1 MDLGTSKP
9 LPIQLSK
16 ALPFKTALGAR
27 KKAASKW
34 PQATSSKPTKKLSQY
49 NIPLLV
55 EEPDVGKDLFDHSS
69 ITQFYRIR
77 NPENG
82 LCAPSPAFNHPSLLP
97 SKVFTDYIIAESA
110 HVSVIKPALQPNFP
124 EHSVVDNHS
133 QVFPP
138 RFHYEILSMYA
149 PTEVPLTNMNI
160 LLDGSIISIGILNL
174 LPTSGGSIGLAS
186 TNPTANPLLDPNYYA
201 THTDRA
207 VMRAAMRKNMS
218 TFETSEGRAIVAKE
232 VPPAG
237 LPALTSKSTD
247 AESDACVQRWA
258 VSFYHSVGTVSMGRV
273 VHAECRVKAVA
284 GLRVVDAKVVPTP
297 ISARYMFVVY
307 ALVE

>member
-1 MDLGTSKP
+1 MVSSPTSVK
-9 LPIQLSK
+9 L
-16 ALPFKTALGAR
+16 KTTMTR
-27 KKAASKW
+27 KLISISMASM
-34 PQATSSKPTKKLSQY
+34 ATSSKPTKKLSQY

-69 ITQFYRIR
+69 ITQYYRIR

-174 LPTSGGSIGLAS
+174 LPTSRGSIGLAS
-186 TNPTANPLLDPNYYA
+186 TNPTADPLIDTNYYA

-207 VMRAAMRKNMS
+207 VMRAAMRRTISM
-218 TFETSEGRAIVAKE
+218 FETSEGRAIVAKS
-232 VPPAG
+232 VPPVG

-258 VSFYHSVGTVSMGRV
+258 VSFYHSVGTVSMDRV

-284 GLRVVDAKVVPTP
+284 GLRVVDARVVPTP

-307 ALVE
+307 ALAE